1 MPTPKFKLG
10 CIVATSGAS
19 EALKRSG
26 ESALIFLHRHATGD
40 WGEVGEEDWQLNNEA
55 LKDGSRLL
63 SAYQTRL
70 GDRLWIITEAEDD
83 EGRRAC
89 TTILTPTEY

>member
-1 MPTPKFKLG
+1 MGKFSLGRLLATP
-10 CIVATSGAS
+10 GAM
-19 EALKRSG
+19 EALEKAG
-26 ESALIFLHRHATGD
+26 QSATEFLHRHATGD

-83 EGRRAC
+83 EGRRAA
-89 TTILTPTEY
+89 TTILLPEEY